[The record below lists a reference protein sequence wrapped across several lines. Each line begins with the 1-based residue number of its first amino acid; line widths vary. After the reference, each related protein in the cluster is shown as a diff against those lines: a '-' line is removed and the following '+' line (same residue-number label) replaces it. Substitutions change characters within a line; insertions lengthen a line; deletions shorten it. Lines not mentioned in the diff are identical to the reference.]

1 MFAAAGIQMISVR
14 GADVSAWTQT
24 GGDRQLNPLSV
35 AAQHCALHMRLWNP
49 SGQREQTANF
59 PKRDPTQTTLQTVSG
74 QHYRAAG
81 ADTAPSDG
89 GQGSV

>member
-1 MFAAAGIQMISVR
+1 MISVR

-24 GGDRQLNPLSV
+24 GGDRQLNPLS
-35 AAQHCALHMRLWNP
+35 ACCTALHIAYEVVESVR
-49 SGQREQTANF
+49 SAGANSKL
-59 PKRDPTQTTLQTVSG
+59 PKTRPDTDNAPNSV
-74 QHYRAAG
+74 RAALQGGG